1 MRKGI
6 RKRLRNTMGEMVLE
20 IIKGLR
26 ARGIII

>member
-1 MRKGI
+1 MRNGI

-20 IIKGLR
+20 IMKGLR